1 MKKDQFKTE
10 IKKVNFEELKRLN
23 PKMETALKSFTIAV
37 SPEVLGKQDDDD
49 VIPHEGEFPQ
59 EVQDIMGLFFDQLP
73 EKYPST
79 IIKPPVPVK
88 SPMQKKLETFRM
100 ALKYASTEE
109 DRKVLERKIKTFE
122 TAIKFETGN

>member
-23 PKMETALKSFTIAV
+23 PKMESALKSFTIAV
-37 SPEVLGKQDDDD
+37 SPEVVGKQADDD
-49 VIPHEGEFPQ
+49 VQPHEGEFPQ
-59 EVQDIMGLFFDQLP
+59 EVQDIMGLFFEQLP

-79 IIKPPVPVK
+79 IIK
-88 SPMQKKLETFRM
+88 SPLRKKLETFKM
-100 ALKYASTEE
+100 ALKYAATDQ
-109 DRKVLERKIKTFE
+109 DRQVLERKIKTFE